1 MNSFQNSPS
10 LTYHNASV
18 IVRLRGPDGIINK
31 LSENQNKINSK
42 SPSQKKTFQR
52 LNSRIKTTKTPE
64 KNKSQSNGLDS
75 DSKYT
80 MFTSKNP
87 SNLLIVSNKPITG
100 KI

>member
-18 IVRLRGPDGIINK
+18 IVRLRGPDGIINQIP
-31 LSENQNKINSK
+31 EIQNKKNSK

-64 KNKSQSNGLDS
+64 KK
-75 DSKYT
+75 
-80 MFTSKNP
+80 
-87 SNLLIVSNKPITG
+87 
-100 KI
+100 